1 MFSDNTLN
9 NLLGLLRYLTISQMT
24 RCELYLTNYTDEVHI
39 DKLKEVV
46 LDELQN
52 TLIIYEIIN

>member
-9 NLLGLLRYLTISQMT
+9 NLLGLVRYLTRFQMT
-24 RCELYLTNYTDEVHI
+24 RCELHLTNYTDEVHI
-39 DKLKEVV
+39 DKLKKVV

-52 TLIIYEIIN
+52 TLITYAIIN